1 MIKDPTDP
9 SSVADGLLRMITTEN
24 KLELGKAARKTVKD
38 NFVLEQQAQK
48 YIQCFQQFMKA

>member
-38 NFVLEQQAQK
+38 NFVLEQ
-48 YIQCFQQFMKA
+48 